1 MADYVRR
8 DDNND
13 MTCKDCKHFTEEHNT
28 QYTDLERFH
37 LCNASKTPFWVEG
50 DCEICDNYADRD
62 GLYSNGT
69 WHCPRCGK
77 EVSAW
82 GLCNECEDSWESVSK

>member
-1 MADYVRR
+1 MAHYDVHYGG
-8 DDNND
+8 DD
-13 MTCKDCKHFTEEHNT
+13 MTCQDCIHDCKKEN
-28 QYTDLERFH
+28 
-37 LCNASKTPFWVEG
+37 
-50 DCEICDNYADRD
+50 ICDNYADRD

-82 GLCNECEDSWESVSK
+82 GLCNECENVYLTHESVGNALDALDSWESVSK

>member
-1 MADYVRR
+1 MADYDFYYGGHNINERTKTHACVLGY
-8 DDNND
+8 D
-13 MTCKDCKHFTEEHNT
+13 MTCKDCIH
-28 QYTDLERFH
+28 
-37 LCNASKTPFWVEG
+37 
-50 DCEICDNYADRD
+50 DCKKENICDNYADRD